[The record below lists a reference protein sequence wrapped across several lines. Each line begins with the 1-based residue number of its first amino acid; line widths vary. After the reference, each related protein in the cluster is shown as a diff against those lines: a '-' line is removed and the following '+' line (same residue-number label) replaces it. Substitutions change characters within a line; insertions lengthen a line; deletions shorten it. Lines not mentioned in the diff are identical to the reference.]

1 MKTIFIDTHCHLNFK
16 RFSRN
21 REEVI
26 KNARSLGLKVF
37 IVPGTD
43 IVSSQKAVE
52 LAVNNTDVYAAV
64 GIHPHHV
71 YTYFEMKQNGRKD
84 IDELISDDLLSLS
97 SLLEN
102 PRVVA
107 VGEIGMDTYQ
117 YTDTKYAQYVIHEDF
132 LLLQKNLLEKQFNL
146 ALKYKK
152 SLILHNRETKKSLL
166 EILNRLW
173 NDELRYRTVFHC
185 CEPDEELLAY
195 AKEHNFF
202 IGIDGDVTYGGE
214 KAEFAKK
221 IPLEM
226 LVLETDSPFLLPEP
240 LKTQKL
246 YPNTPS
252 NIPLIAQYIADLRGI
267 SLSKIAEA
275 TTRNAM
281 RLFNL

>member
-1 MKTIFIDTHCHLNFK
+1 M
-16 RFSRN
+16 
-21 REEVI
+21 
-26 KNARSLGLKVF
+26 
-37 IVPGTD
+37 
-43 IVSSQKAVE
+43 
-52 LAVNNTDVYAAV
+52 
-64 GIHPHHV
+64 
-71 YTYFEMKQNGRKD
+71 
-84 IDELISDDLLSLS
+84 
-97 SLLEN
+97 
-102 PRVVA
+102 
-107 VGEIGMDTYQ
+107 
-117 YTDTKYAQYVIHEDF
+117 
-132 LLLQKNLLEKQFNL
+132 
-146 ALKYKK
+146 
-152 SLILHNRETKKSLL
+152 
-166 EILNRLW
+166 NRLW